1 MSPSLHT
8 DPLLAHRQEMDA
20 LRVRYESE
28 AEFDPELAKACAREI
43 EVLDFAL
50 YVGQAPDYERPLI
63 FRTLIRA
70 KNGVPVLK
78 SVMLF
83 RRELALAWAKAHH
96 AGKD

>member
-1 MSPSLHT
+1 MSPSLHA

-63 FRTLIRA
+63 FRCRQFGDTARF
-70 KNGVPVLK
+70 V
-78 SVMLF
+78 
-83 RRELALAWAKAHH
+83 ELGDCGHGDAA
-96 AGKD
+96 